1 MRRHVLLFD
10 NLDSFTF
17 NLVEAFERLGAE
29 VQVLRNSVSAADA
42 LAFAKEKSSLIV
54 LSPGPGRPEDAGSM
68 MELIELAIG
77 KVPVLGVCLGHQ
89 GIVQHAGGKVSRAPE
104 PVHGKA
110 SLLVHD
116 GEGPFAGIS
125 APVHVGRYHSLCT
138 RDLPERFRVHAQ
150 IDGMAM
156 AIADGQALQ
165 TGLQFHP
172 ESILTRGGDTML
184 RNILAGAEKSR
195 GAEVRSRA

>member
-29 VQVLRNSVSAADA
+29 VQVLRNSVPAADA
-42 LAFAKEKSSLIV
+42 LATAREKMSLVV

-68 MELIELAIG
+68 MELIDLAIG
-77 KVPVLGVCLGHQ
+77 EVPVLGVCLGHQ
-89 GIVQHAGGKVSRAPE
+89 GIVQHAGGTVSRAPE

-116 GEGPFAGIS
+116 GAGPFEGINE
-125 APVHVGRYHSLCT
+125 PIHVGRYHSLCT
-138 RDLPERFRVHAQ
+138 PNLTERFRGHAE

-156 AIADGQALQ
+156 AISGRAALQ
-165 TGLQFHP
+165 TGLEFRP

-184 RNILAGAEKSR
+184 RNILAGT
-195 GAEVRSRA
+195 

>member
-1 MRRHVLLFD
+1 MKRHVLLID

-29 VQVLRNSVSAADA
+29 VQVLRNSVPAAEA
-42 LAFAKEKSSLIV
+42 LALAREKESLIV

-68 MELIELAIG
+68 MELIGLAIG

-89 GIVQHAGGKVSRAPE
+89 GIVQHAGGTVSRAPE

-110 SLLVHD
+110 SLLTHD
-116 GEGPFAGIS
+116 GAGPFAGINE
-125 APVHVGRYHSLCT
+125 PIHVGRYHSLCT
-138 RDLPERFRVHAQ
+138 RDLPERFRVHAE

-156 AIADGQALQ
+156 AIGDRKALQ

-184 RNILAGAEKSR
+184 GNILAA
-195 GAEVRSRA
+195 A